1 MVKNKLLKRI
11 MAGLSCIALSTTMLT
26 SLPAFA
32 DDYVDEYQYYST
44 LDPNSAEYQEWKS
57 TIASSNIGISK
68 KGMLK
73 SILKNNTLIANDY
86 IEFNTASNG
95 HYTIGTTG
103 GNPNSLT
110 DDSKKM
116 LYGHPGGGTSKTT
129 IVVGESVNEF
139 TSSNVTYDA
148 NSSKSVSKASYDG
161 VDVTQELSIIENS
174 ATGREDVVQI
184 KYIVKN
190 DTEYEKQVGIRI
202 MMDTMLGGND
212 AAPFRVNG
220 SDVTTETVYSGSN
233 IPQIWQAFDSATN
246 PGVVAQGTFYK
257 SGDRKPDKV
266 QFTNWGNVTSTLWDY
281 VTQPGRTNGDS
292 AVSIT
297 WNKDTF
303 SSGETREFITYYGL
317 SELEQDLKPPIALS
331 VYADN
336 TLEYINGQYNNANL
350 SIYLDNI
357 SDVDVNNIVLS
368 ISAPTYLEKIS
379 GENSPMNYS
388 VMSKGSHKSLN
399 LSYRLK
405 ESVNVKKNLED
416 EIKITLTYPLDSK
429 NNEVKEITKKIK
441 IPKIDRAIVIV
452 PGIMGTK
459 LFRENGEKCWEPSWA
474 EEIMSFDISD
484 NKSYIHFLF
493 KLIAFKEMISSLIDD
508 LSYISCDNN
517 GESDESI
524 NLGNQIYGVFDVYEK
539 LYKKLNETQFN
550 ENTDIIFYA
559 YDWRLDIKSQLS
571 NLYNLINDYDD
582 VNFVAHSM
590 GGLLVDGY
598 VNSYDT
604 SNVSKV
610 VTLGTPFGGAP
621 LAGKVLLSGD
631 LSDVLGYKELGYA
644 GPLVQNLV
652 KNFTSIYELLP
663 NEDYIYT
670 SSWLKRRS
678 VAYTGEWWEFWK
690 TENYD
695 EQLDFSETNAIIGD
709 ICNKKLLNK
718 ALDFQKSLDDNAY
731 NSIETIAFIGNG
743 DTDTFA
749 SMSCAYA
756 SKGFFTMP
764 SYSNSTATGDSIV
777 PLISA
782 KQRFKDYKPYGYNH
796 LDLAKNNQVLEDVVT
811 FLKYGKSSLLGDYIT
826 QTKSRK
832 LLASSTPSYNYQLAF
847 KGNMNMSAVS
857 DDSEYNLILSKVND
871 SWFGIYDNSEEFRID
886 RMGNLNNQEMYICTY
901 SNNKY
906 TYTFES
912 LEDQTV
918 DFVFSNGED
927 SFVVAGITVS
937 EGTIVSV
944 NPQNKTVTIEGTT
957 YRFRN
962 INPIKLEEN
971 DISLKSKNVY
981 NNSITDT
988 IAARIKLTNLS
999 DKEIDINNLEIVY
1012 LYDNDENTNEI
1023 FECDWAGLD
1032 NVTINS
1038 SVISNISY
1046 DEELECSKIT
1056 LSFSQAE
1063 NSILPQ
1069 NADLDVHFR
1078 VHTISWDNYD
1088 ITNDYSLNG
1097 IDYSENDRIL
1107 VYYNGILVSGNV
1119 E

>member
-1 MVKNKLLKRI
+1 MVKNKILKRI
-11 MAGLSCIALSTTMLT
+11 VAGLSCIALSTTMLT

-44 LDPNSAEYQEWKS
+44 LDPNGEEYQEWKS
-57 TIASSNIGISK
+57 NLASSAVSVPQNR
-68 KGMLK
+68 MLK

-103 GNPNSLT
+103 GNPNSST
-110 DDSKKM
+110 DDNKKM
-116 LYGHPGGGTSKTT
+116 LFGHPGGGTSKTT
-129 IVVGESVNEF
+129 IVVGENKNEF

-148 NSSKSVSKASYDG
+148 DGSKSVSKATYDG

-174 ATGREDVVQI
+174 ATGRDDVVQI

-220 SDVTTETVYSGSN
+220 SDVTTETEYTGSS

-266 QFTNWGNVTSTLWDY
+266 QFTNWGNVSHTLWDY
-281 VTQPGRTNGDS
+281 VTHPAVSNGDS

-303 SSGETREFITYYGL
+303 SSGETREFVTYYGL
-317 SELEQDLKPPIALS
+317 SELEQDLVPPIALS

-336 TLEYINGQYNNANL
+336 TLEYGNGQYGNANL

-357 SDVDVNNIVLS
+357 SDVNVNNVVLS
-368 ISAPTYLEKIS
+368 ISTPTYLEKVT
-379 GENSPMNYS
+379 GLNSPVTYS
-388 VMSKGSHKSLN
+388 VMSSGSHKALN
-399 LSYRLK
+399 LSYKLK
-405 ESVNVKKNLED
+405 QSINVAEDLED
-416 EIKITLTYPLDSK
+416 EIKITLTYPLDAE

-441 IPKIDRAIVIV
+441 IPKINKAIVIV
-452 PGIMGTK
+452 PGIMGSQ
-459 LFRENGEKCWEPSWA
+459 LFRENGDRCWEPFWLN
-474 EEIMSFDISD
+474 EDMSVDWDDDFII
-484 NKSYIHFLF
+484 NGL
-493 KLIAFKEMISSLIDD
+493 MIRSMVAD
-508 LSYISCDNN
+508 LMHISCDNN
-517 GESDESI
+517 GESDDPI
-524 NLGNQIYGVFDVYEK
+524 NLGTQFYGTMDVYEK
-539 LYKKLNETQFN
+539 LHNKLNQANFN
-550 ENTDIIFYA
+550 ENTDVIFYA
-559 YDWRLDIKSQLS
+559 YDWRLDINSQLS
-571 NLYNLINDYDD
+571 DLYNKVKDYDD
-582 VNFVAHSM
+582 INFVAHSM

-598 VNSYDT
+598 VNNYDT
-604 SNVSKV
+604 SKISKV

-631 LSDVLGYKELGYA
+631 LSDVLGYDELGYA
-644 GPLVQNLV
+644 GPFVQSLAN
-652 KNFTSIYELLP
+652 NFTSIYELLP
-663 NEDYIYT
+663 NDDYIYT
-670 SSWLKRRS
+670 SSWLNRRTI
-678 VAYTGEWWEFWK
+678 AYTGEWWEFWK
-690 TENYD
+690 TESVDEPLNY
-695 EQLDFSETNAIIGD
+695 SETNSIIGD
-709 ICNKKLLNK
+709 VCNNKLLNK
-718 ALDFQKSLDDNAY
+718 AIDFQNSLDDNAY
-731 NSIETIAFIGNG
+731 NGIETIAFIGNSN
-743 DTDTFA
+743 TDTFA
-749 SMSCAYA
+749 SMSCAYT
-756 SKGFFTMP
+756 SEGFFTMP
-764 SYSNSTATGDSIV
+764 SYANSTATGDSIV

-782 KQRFKDYKPYGYNH
+782 KQRFKDYKVYGKNH
-796 LDLAKNNQVLEDVVT
+796 MGLATDDQVLEDVVT
-811 FLKYGKSSLLGDYIT
+811 FLKNGKSSLQGGYIT
-826 QTKSRK
+826 QAKARK

-857 DDSEYNLILSKVND
+857 DDSEYNLILSKAND

-901 SNNKY
+901 SDNKY

-927 SFVVAGITVS
+927 SFVAAGIVVS
-937 EGTIVSV
+937 EGTTVLV
-944 NPQNKTVTIEGTT
+944 NTQNKTVTVNDAT

-962 INPIKLEEN
+962 INPITLNEN

-981 NNSITDT
+981 NDIITNT
-988 IAARIKLTNLS
+988 IAARIKLSNLS
-999 DKEIDINNLEIVY
+999 GKEIDINNLEIVY
-1012 LYDNDENTNEI
+1012 LYDNDNNINEI

-1038 SVISNISY
+1038 SVIGNISY

-1056 LSFSQAE
+1056 LSFNQVE
-1063 NSILPQ
+1063 NSILPE
-1069 NADLDVHFR
+1069 NTDLDVHFR
-1078 VHTISWDNYD
+1078 VHTMSWDNYD
-1088 ITNDYSLNG
+1088 ISNDYSLNG
-1097 IDYSENDRIL
+1097 GDYSENDRIL
-1107 VYYNGILVSGNV
+1107 VYYNGVLVSGNA